1 MEENNLFDIIDAQ
14 VMKDAKKEEI
24 IAIANLAKMCLNL
37 TGKKRPTMKEVAM
50 QLEAV
55 QTLRKAPNVQQNCEK
70 VEYVT
75 TEMYEQW
82 DAISTS
88 RMSNANNGVVSSSD
102 SRPLLSF

>member
-14 VMKDAKKEEI
+14 AMKDAKKEEI
-24 IAIANLAKMCLNL
+24 IAVANLAKMCLNL

-55 QTLRKAPNVQQNCEK
+55 QMLRKAPNVQQKCEE
-70 VEYVT
+70 VEYGT
-75 TEMYEQW
+75 IEMYEQW

-88 RMSNANNGVVSSSD
+88 SSANNGVVSSSN
-102 SRPLLSF
+102 SHPLLSF